1 MSYTSRKGSP
11 ITGVKIIIKSDMKKR
26 KRIYISIPVTGR
38 PMELVRIKAEEVKTE
53 IRRRMDIPSSPL
65 DLTEDNEPYTSCMGK
80 CVEELLRCDAVY
92 FVRGWQ
98 SSKGCTAEYAI
109 AKIYGKELMFE

>member
-1 MSYTSRKGSP
+1 ME
-11 ITGVKIIIKSDMKKR
+11 KR

-65 DLTEDNEPYTSCMGK
+65 DLTEDNEPY
-80 CVEELLRCDAVY
+80 A
-92 FVRGWQ
+92 
-98 SSKGCTAEYAI
+98 
-109 AKIYGKELMFE
+109 